1 MHGFIAQLTSHYK
14 RPKMRKFKLLLLFSM
29 ILTSTELLNAC
40 STHNKD
46 KQNTLRVDIGGEPSS
61 LDPALAQEGTSFRV
75 INDLFAGLLDF
86 NQKNQP
92 IPGMAASFDTSP
104 DGKTYTFHLRHDLKF
119 SDGNAIYADDF
130 VYSWRRLLDPKT
142 GSAYNFILNE
152 VKNADA
158 IMQGKL
164 PINQLGISA
173 PDKYTI
179 VVQLTHP
186 SPDFLARIMLPA
198 AFVVPKRVIKKFGN
212 QWIDPAHVVTSGAY
226 TLKEHIING
235 DILAVKNPYFYAAN
249 NVKIDQVKYFPFQ
262 DPSVSIANYKAG
274 TLDTTWQTVPVDQF
288 TKLKLEYPT
297 QLHIS
302 PWERIEF
309 LSYNFK
315 LAKYAN
321 NANLRKALSLAIDRK
336 VITNDALKSGQTPL
350 YSIITPTIENGKYA
364 NIKYTWASWPRSQQI
379 ALSKKLY
386 QEAGYSSSHPLEVT
400 LSYRNNDL
408 TKKIALSVAAMWTEV
423 LGVKVKL
430 ANQEYRIFLQSLFN
444 GDFDIAWSTWGADF
458 NAITTYTPIYT
469 CGNAYNYAHYCNAE
483 YDNLV
488 KQAAQ
493 SVDSSKQTA
502 LYQKAL
508 WLLLNQYSTIP
519 LLEPSHQRLIN
530 PRVDGYDMKEN
541 YLDNVQSKWMSLSGK

>member
-1 MHGFIAQLTSHYK
+1 
-14 RPKMRKFKLLLLFSM
+14 MRKIKKSLLFSLM
-29 ILTSTELLNAC
+29 LISTALLGAC
-40 STHNKD
+40 SNHNQTRQK
-46 KQNTLRVDIGGEPSS
+46 NTLRVDIGGEPSS

-86 NQKNQP
+86 NQKDQP
-92 IPGMAASFDTSP
+92 TPGMAASFDISP
-104 DGKTYTFHLRHDLKF
+104 DGKTYTFHLRQDLKF
-119 SDGNAIYADDF
+119 SDGSPIHADDF

-142 GSAYNFILNE
+142 SSAYNFILNE

-173 PDKYTI
+173 PDNYTV
-179 VVQLTHP
+179 VVQLIHP
-186 SPDFLARIMLPA
+186 SPDFLARITLPA
-198 AFVVPKRVIKKFGN
+198 AFVVPQTVIKKFGN
-212 QWIDPAHVVTSGAY
+212 QWIDAAHMVTSGAY

-249 NVKIDQVKYFPFQ
+249 KVKIDQVKYFPFQ
-262 DPSVSIANYKAG
+262 DPSVSIANYKSG

-288 TKLKLEYPT
+288 AKLKMEYPT

-315 LAKYAN
+315 LPKYAN
-321 NANLRKALSLAIDRK
+321 NLKLRKALSLAIDRK
-336 VITNDALKSGQTPL
+336 VITDNALKAGQTPL
-350 YSIITPTIENGKYA
+350 YSIVTPTIENSKYA
-364 NIKYTWASWPRSQQI
+364 NIKYNWSNWPRSEQI
-379 ALSKKLY
+379 VLAKKLY
-386 QEAGYSSSHPLEVT
+386 KEAGYSIKHPLEVT

-430 ANQEYRIFLQSLFN
+430 VNQEYRIFLQSLFN

-458 NAITTYTPIYT
+458 NSVTTYTPIYT
-469 CGNAYNYAHYCNAE
+469 CGNTYNYAHYCNSE
-483 YDNLV
+483 YDNLI

-493 SVDSSKQTA
+493 TADSKEQTV

-508 WLLLNQYSTIP
+508 ELLLNQYSTIP
-519 LLEPSHQRLIN
+519 LLEPSHQRLVN

-541 YLDNVQSKWMSLSGK
+541 YLDNVQSKWMSLSGKS